1 MNRKS
6 YKIWLTVAAIL
17 LLCLVGCHKTRTR
30 DTEPNTSA
38 PITIREEEVTE
49 QEELLV
55 FFQGGGMLITEFASQ
70 NPELK
75 FKYVSLEGQSTS
87 IIDMINVHGYPDIL
101 IMPGNT
107 NIEELIENEIIAP
120 MDDYYH
126 NDLNLDYDQYFP
138 GVFSV
143 GKIGESM
150 YALPLSLNM
159 SYMTIRESKWQQSKL
174 SNLPEEYNFTDL
186 LTAME
191 AEFDTVK
198 EEGCLWFYEEESQS
212 VDMMLDG
219 DVVSVNGGEVQLD
232 REALEQMIRILC
244 LQEYNKGMELDKS
257 KLYLGTSH
265 PALNPAAFEGKYL
278 AGCWGG
284 DVKSAP
290 QVGVM
295 YAHSANRMQFGE
307 ETHVVWRPNSK
318 KGEFSAGVQIMAMI
332 GSESDQKEE
341 AYDVIRR
348 MMDMK
353 IEHWTV
359 PAKIE
364 MDIETFCPVNRER
377 AKELIT
383 RVDEDARENLEC
395 FNDGVE
401 MGGLVVIPKEKLTDS
416 LKAEIENYLD
426 HITNV
431 YRVDPALYDGV
442 DAIIK
447 RYMKKAYSGILL
459 DDYGACCDEVMMQI
473 EENTGG

>member
-6 YKIWLTVAAIL
+6 YKTWLAVAIIL

-30 DTEPNTSA
+30 DTETTTST
-38 PITIREEEVTE
+38 PITIREEEGAE

-55 FFQGGGMLITEFASQ
+55 FFKGGDLLLPASVNQ
-70 NPELK
+70 NSELK
-75 FKYVSLEGQSTS
+75 FKYVSIEGTS

-126 NDLNLDYDQYFP
+126 NDLNLDHDQYFP
-138 GVFSV
+138 GVFSA

-159 SYMTIRESKWQQSKL
+159 SYMTIRESQWQQSKL

-191 AEFDTVK
+191 AEFDTGK
-198 EEGCLWFYEEESQS
+198 EEGYLWFYEEESQP

-219 DVVSVNGGEVQLD
+219 DVVSVSGGEVELD
-232 REALEQMIRILC
+232 RKALEQMIRVLC
-244 LQEYNKGMELDKS
+244 QQEYNKGMELDKS
-257 KLYLGTSH
+257 KLYLGISH
-265 PALNPAAFEGKYL
+265 PALNPTAFEGKYL

-295 YAHSANRMQFGE
+295 YAHSANMMQFGE

-318 KGEFSAGVQIMAMI
+318 KGEFSAGVQVMAMI

-341 AYDVIRR
+341 AYDVIRS
-348 MMDMK
+348 MMDVK
-353 IEHWTV
+353 IEFWTV
-359 PAKIE
+359 PAKTKID
-364 MDIETFCPVNRER
+364 METFCPVNRER

-383 RVDEDARENLEC
+383 RVDESAEKNLEC
-395 FNDGVE
+395 FSDGIE

-416 LKAEIENYLD
+416 LKTEIENYLD

-431 YRVDPALYDGV
+431 YRVDPAVYEGV
-442 DAIIK
+442 EGIIK
-447 RYMKKAYSGILL
+447 RYMKEAYSGILL

-473 EENTGG
+473 EENLGK